1 MWYKDIAY
9 GGAKYRGVYF
19 TSYRPYWCSNSSS
32 ADNTCQDDNGYTTG
46 TRYWFKYEPLKW
58 RVLTKQ
64 NGKAF
69 LLCDVAIDSQAY
81 QNTYTYDSSTSEYYN
96 NNASAPSGTYANNYE
111 YSTIRAWLNNNFYNT
126 AFSAAQQ
133 ALIQT
138 TVVNN
143 GARSTNP
150 NNNATEFNGGTNTY
164 ACSNTNDKIF
174 LLSQQEITNSAYG
187 FNTDPSA
194 YDTARRFKCTDYA
207 KVQGCCDFTSSSYLG
222 NCVFWLRSPYCCY
235 SPNAWNVSDD
245 GHSDYC
251 NNAAHTSIGVLP
263 ALWLAM

>member
-1 MWYKDIAY
+1 MWYKDITY

-19 TSYRPYWCSNSSS
+19 TSYRPYWCDYSSFG
-32 ADNTCQDDNGYTTG
+32 NTYQDDNGYTTG

-138 TVVNN
+138 MVVNN

-150 NNNATEFNGGTNTY
+150 NNIATEFNGDANTY

-174 LLSQQEITNSAYG
+174 LLSRQEITNSAYG
-187 FNTDPSA
+187 FNTDPYAS
-194 YDTARRFKCTDYA
+194 YTASRFKCTDYA
-207 KVQGCCDFTSSSYLG
+207 KVQGCCVSKESNYLG
-222 NCVFWLRSPYCCY
+222 NCYFWLRSPYCCY

-245 GHSDYC
+245 GHSNY
-251 NNAAHTSIGVLP
+251 
-263 ALWLAM
+263 